1 MKDSW
6 RYYFQKVAAV
16 CLVSC
21 ATAWSSAMCYAVQ
34 LAYDDATNAAYQ
46 IDDANN
52 GNDGNSANN
61 TNGWRAGDN
70 GGFGFGPWDF
80 SGTSLDLVYNAGPT
94 QSIDD
99 GLKTDTQTSST
110 FNDIGRAWTM
120 YNPSGR
126 PRGNANGATGTD
138 IARSGRSFAPLQVGQ
153 TLSVV
158 IDNPIEQFFYRGY
171 NVKLNSGPGNVC
183 YDGAACSP
191 GQSPVNIWG
200 VGTFEYFSYG
210 AWGGTSLFDADTDAG
225 VKIEFTLTGLNPT
238 NYSFTMTPLDNPGI
252 VFSKNGILTSSAPIN
267 WIEFQF
273 YNTDSDFYPTKIPNA
288 AATDYYIRSIEIT
301 GPAPPGVPGDYNGN
315 GAVDAADYVLWRN
328 GGALQNEVDTPG
340 TVNAADY
347 TEWRARFGNTQGSGN
362 GISSAVPEPGTLVL
376 LIAGSIGIVSLGCTR
391 HQMN

>member
-158 IDNPIEQFFYRGY
+158 IDNPIEQFF
-171 NVKLNSGPGNVC
+171 
-183 YDGAACSP
+183 
-191 GQSPVNIWG
+191 
-200 VGTFEYFSYG
+200 
-210 AWGGTSLFDADTDAG
+210 
-225 VKIEFTLTGLNPT
+225 
-238 NYSFTMTPLDNPGI
+238 
-252 VFSKNGILTSSAPIN
+252 
-267 WIEFQF
+267 
-273 YNTDSDFYPTKIPNA
+273 
-288 AATDYYIRSIEIT
+288 
-301 GPAPPGVPGDYNGN
+301 
-315 GAVDAADYVLWRN
+315 
-328 GGALQNEVDTPG
+328 
-340 TVNAADY
+340 
-347 TEWRARFGNTQGSGN
+347 
-362 GISSAVPEPGTLVL
+362 
-376 LIAGSIGIVSLGCTR
+376 
-391 HQMN
+391 